1 MSILSD
7 CRPDAQPADDV
18 DNCNDRTVPT
28 LGDACRVLAISKLM
42 MQTIEV
48 LVDGQQTEDF
58 DEEDILEEFIER
70 VQSRAAE
77 PDSPQMFVVPLPEL
91 FGLSVDDSENCV
103 VIVVDDLLPRDI
115 PIQCEYFFV
124 DVQVKR
130 NGKSAT
136 SLVLA
141 GGRVIIS
148 GDIVPRIWH
157 EDDGVSSFSGCSETR
172 TRGCAS
178 PSTTTTSTRRFL
190 WLSRFGSAPTK
201 RMTKRRRK
209 KLR

>member
-1 MSILSD
+1 
-7 CRPDAQPADDV
+7 
-18 DNCNDRTVPT
+18 
-28 LGDACRVLAISKLM
+28 
-42 MQTIEV
+42 
-48 LVDGQQTEDF
+48 
-58 DEEDILEEFIER
+58 
-70 VQSRAAE
+70 
-77 PDSPQMFVVPLPEL
+77 MFVVPLPEL

-157 EDDGVSSFSGCSETR
+157 EDDGRLV
-172 TRGCAS
+172 
-178 PSTTTTSTRRFL
+178 FL
-190 WLSRFGSAPTK
+190 WLFRNSNTRLCESFYHNDIDQAFSMAFQVRK
-201 RMTKRRRK
+201 RSNEAHDEAKEEKAALMFDDFQILDATED
-209 KLR
+209 